1 MGWLGWL
8 RGGSEELGFDDLVKR
23 IAEAI
28 AKLAR
33 YADRGRVALPVDVT
47 VRIAVGEGSVSV
59 IRGFVDGPELDA
71 AVGAALANAVNCAED
86 ALPVREYEIVAAD
99 VTAITAREGSPRVW
113 QLEIEGGDLS
123 GRVLSLPLGRKEARF
138 GRGEW
143 HGADQHVRNDLVV
156 CESSEFVSRRAGR
169 LSQVGHRLEV
179 EALDQ
184 EDSLYVCRPSGEALR
199 PARTAKGRAALREGD
214 VIELRDGL
222 ARAVRLIVRR
232 HRVEESDGGADA

>member
-23 IAEAI
+23 VAEAI
-28 AKLAR
+28 GALAR
-33 YADRGRVALPVDVT
+33 YAERGRVVFPADVT
-47 VRIAVGEGSVSV
+47 VRVAVGEGSVDLV
-59 IRGFVDGPELDA
+59 RGFVDGPELDR
-71 AVGAALANAVNCAED
+71 AVGAALANAANCAED
-86 ALPVREYEIVAAD
+86 ALPAREYEVVAAD
-99 VTAITAREGSPRVW
+99 ATAITVREGSPRVW
-113 QLEIEGGDLS
+113 QLEIGGGDLS
-123 GRVLSLPLGRKEARF
+123 GRVLSWPPGRKEARF

-169 LSQVGHRLEV
+169 LTQVGHQLEV

-184 EDSLYVCRPSGEALR
+184 EDSLHVCRASGETLR

-214 VIELRDGL
+214 AIELRDGL
-222 ARAVRLIVRR
+222 GRAVRLIVRR
-232 HRVEESDGGADA
+232 RRVEESDGGADA